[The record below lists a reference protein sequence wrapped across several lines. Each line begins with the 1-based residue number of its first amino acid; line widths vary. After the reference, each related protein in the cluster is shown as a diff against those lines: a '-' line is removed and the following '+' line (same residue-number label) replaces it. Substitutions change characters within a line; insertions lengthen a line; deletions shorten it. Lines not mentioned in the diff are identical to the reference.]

1 MTVELFFCGTR
12 KHSDLL
18 IKGYKGYI
26 FASVLRVLCIF
37 RKASSR
43 GRRVP
48 MGLGYC
54 IWANMSRMATK
65 AKQTEESAT
74 P

>member
-1 MTVELFFCGTR
+1 MTVELLFAAHESTAN
-12 KHSDLL
+12 LL

-37 RKASSR
+37 RKGSSR